1 MNAATKSVSMLCL
14 VWCIVM
20 SGADSTAN
28 AAEVFVIANKEIPA
42 ESLDP
47 DAIKKIF
54 LGDVVNWD
62 NNEVIMVV
70 VTKEKEIHEAF
81 LKKYIKRTESQ
92 FANVWRRN
100 LFTGKGAMSK
110 KVESGAEMV
119 EYVAKTKGAI
129 GYAASDTPLPAD
141 VKIVGQ

>member
-1 MNAATKSVSMLCL
+1 MKGATKSLSLLCL
-14 VWCIVM
+14 ALCILM
-20 SGADSTAN
+20 CGAVG
-28 AAEVFVIANKEIPA
+28 AADALDVVIIANKEVPTA
-42 ESLDP
+42 TLDP

-54 LGDVVNWD
+54 LGDIVNWD

-70 VTKEKEIHEAF
+70 VTDEKEIHETF

-92 FANVWRRN
+92 FGNVWRRN

-110 KVESGAEMV
+110 KVGSNAEMV
-119 EYVAKTKGAI
+119 EYVAKTKGAV
-129 GYAASDTPLPAD
+129 GYVSSDVQLPAD